1 MADFKAS
8 GIAELAAEMKN
19 LGQLDNGE
27 LVEKMLDAG
36 AQVVKTEWENGIR
49 KTVKNKDRRSTGAL
63 EKSVKVDKKVTILQG
78 VSSKNIAPSGKDSKG
93 VRNAEKAY
101 ILHYGKS
108 GQPATLFVDEIE
120 SKAEE
125 KAVEEMQ
132 NVFNEFMKT
141 EEL

>member
-49 KTVKNKDRRSTGAL
+49 KTVKNKDRSSTGAL

>member
-8 GIAELAAEMKN
+8 GIDELAAEMEK

-36 AQVVKTEWENGIR
+36 ARIVKNEWENGIR
-49 KTVKNKDRRSTGAL
+49 KTVKNKDKRSTGAL
-63 EKSVKVDKKVTILQG
+63 EKSVKIDKKVTFSQG
-78 VSSKNIAPSGKDSKG
+78 VSSKNIVPSGKDSKG

-108 GQPATLFVDEIE
+108 GQLATLFVDEVE

-125 KAVEEMQ
+125 QAVEAMQ
-132 NVFNEFMKT
+132 DVFNEFIKT
-141 EEL
+141 EGL